1 MNQVPYQLTE
11 NSLTIFWEGK
21 PHTLRKDHVNFQL
34 AKKAILEARYDDLGD
49 LIDITKA
56 VENFVEGDIEVKDE
70 VVYYKGHRLHG
81 VVVDKLLEMLR
92 AGMKD
97 SAPLTNFITRLQSN
111 PSANSVN
118 ELYSFMSYKS
128 LANTPE
134 GKILGYKGVQSNFW
148 SSTGNAD
155 TIVLQGE
162 TNDRHQI
169 LNEVGATI
177 EVARRCVDDNKDNHC
192 SFGLHVGSYD
202 YANEWAGENGRLLV
216 VEFDPADAVSVPT
229 DCDFQKLR
237 VSKYKVIS
245 DISDT
250 RKELNKP
257 IYEANKPIYGSD
269 DDVDADDYDEEEDY
283 DYVDYDD
290 VDLPDLSDDDDY
302 DMNQTDDSLDASIR
316 NYVEEKISQ
325 GENPT
330 LNQITALRVCKKNN
344 LTCKDLLSILNRLGF
359 AVEDNDNIPMYKLR
373 VVA

>member
-1 MNQVPYQLTE
+1 MQYLYQLIA
-11 NSLTIFWEGK
+11 IFK
-21 PHTLRKDHVNFQL
+21 
-34 AKKAILEARYDDLGD
+34 
-49 LIDITKA
+49 
-56 VENFVEGDIEVKDE
+56 
-70 VVYYKGHRLHG
+70 
-81 VVVDKLLEMLR
+81 
-92 AGMKD
+92 
-97 SAPLTNFITRLQSN
+97 
-111 PSANSVN
+111 
-118 ELYSFMSYKS
+118 
-128 LANTPE
+128 
-134 GKILGYKGVQSNFW
+134 
-148 SSTGNAD
+148 
-155 TIVLQGE
+155 
-162 TNDRHQI
+162 
-169 LNEVGATI
+169 
-177 EVARRCVDDNKDNHC
+177 
-192 SFGLHVGSYD
+192 
-202 YANEWAGENGRLLV
+202 
-216 VEFDPADAVSVPT
+216 
-229 DCDFQKLR
+229 KLR